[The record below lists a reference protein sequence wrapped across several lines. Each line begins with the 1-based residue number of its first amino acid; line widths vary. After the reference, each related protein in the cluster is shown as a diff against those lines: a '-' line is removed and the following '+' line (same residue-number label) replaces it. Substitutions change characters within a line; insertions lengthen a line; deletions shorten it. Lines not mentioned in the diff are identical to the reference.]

1 MDEHRLDID
10 HIVYLVNPQNSQP
23 HIIDE
28 VDNPQDEQDFQ
39 PVHSHQEAIDEFYS
53 RIQHLRHLDEDYRER
68 NVNYPELSNPNQI
81 VRFRQLFNLYYL
93 LINFDVNSIIERLVD
108 LNRFLNQL
116 FLKHN
121 EINGAEMM
129 DYDTIPS
136 LFIELQDIMSNI
148 NNILQYS
155 QIRHNIDPHFE
166 EEII

>member
-1 MDEHRLDID
+1 MDEHHWNID
-10 HIVYLVNPQNSQP
+10 HIVNPQNPQP
-23 HIIDE
+23 HIVND
-28 VDNPQDEQDFQ
+28 VDNPQDDHDFQ
-39 PVHSHQEAIDEFYS
+39 QVHLHQEAIDEFYA

-129 DYDTIPS
+129 GYDTIPS
-136 LFIELQDIMSNI
+136 LFLELQDIMSNI

-155 QIRHNIDPHFE
+155 QIGHNINPHFE